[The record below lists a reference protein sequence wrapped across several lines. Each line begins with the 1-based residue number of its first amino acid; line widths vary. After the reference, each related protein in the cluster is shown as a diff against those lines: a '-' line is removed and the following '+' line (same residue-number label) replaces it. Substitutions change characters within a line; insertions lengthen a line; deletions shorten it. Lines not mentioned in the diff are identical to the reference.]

1 MQWLAFLEI
10 QAKSEPRYY
19 QSLKHSYE
27 HHCNWK
33 PLSVPF
39 RFMVRNQAR
48 RSLFVVQCHCV
59 ELYYLPVTRCTS
71 MLLPIKGEVWS
82 RPLPLRKDNRHKEER
97 ERMRV
102 TFAVVT
108 LHCQCRCRQ
117 KHSWPAL
124 LITLSDTAG
133 DLLGNYST
141 THFYKSTT
149 PFDSHPHH
157 RMLFLIFISCLIKW
171 LFFVVSY

>member
-1 MQWLAFLEI
+1 MSIIAIENRYQFRLGSWSEI
-10 QAKSEPRYY
+10 RQEGHC
-19 QSLKHSYE
+19 SLYSATVLNCTICLSHDALQCYFPSKVKFE
-27 HHCNWK
+27 AVHCHWG
-33 PLSVPF
+33 
-39 RFMVRNQAR
+39 RITA
-48 RSLFVVQCHCV
+48 
-59 ELYYLPVTRCTS
+59 
-71 MLLPIKGEVWS
+71 I
-82 RPLPLRKDNRHKEER
+82 RKR